1 MHIEVAGTRILLK
14 WGENPMETVMKKTV
28 FFIILIG
35 LGFMYGTAPAQE
47 KILAEGMAAIHS
59 NLVDIARDKA
69 IDNAQRSAVE
79 RVVGVMITSSTEV
92 ENFQL
97 KLDQILSESR
107 GFINT
112 YRVTSEKREG
122 DMYRVTIEADVGKG
136 KLKDR
141 MEAINLIMMKKSK
154 PRLMIIF
161 GGQAQ
166 KDAIA
171 EAAMARYFMSK
182 GFKLVD
188 AEVVRKNRKYEHL
201 QTLTGDQKM
210 LAEMSHQFGAEVVI
224 IGSVD
229 AAVNSFTVA
238 GVEVSSNKV
247 TVSVKVMNGDTGEI
261 ISTDSES
268 KSAPGMK
275 GDFKLITEEVVVK
288 LAKKMMEETLDRW
301 SSELTNT
308 VTVKLLVSGIDSYED
323 LMRFKNLL
331 SMAVKGFKEM
341 YQRSY
346 VQGRVDLDLEIK
358 GNTQGLADDI
368 AAINVNGGKVKIVK
382 ITQNQIEAM
391 LLH

>member
-1 MHIEVAGTRILLK
+1 MHIEVTRILLK
-14 WGENPMETVMKKTV
+14 WGKDPMERVMKRTV

-35 LGFMYGTAPAQE
+35 LGFMCGTVPAQD

-69 IDNAQRSAVE
+69 IDNAQRNAVE

-112 YRVTSEKREG
+112 YRVISEKREG

-136 KLKDR
+136 KLKER
-141 MEAINLIMMKKSK
+141 MDAVNLIMMRKSK

-166 KDAIA
+166 KDAVA
-171 EAAMARYFMSK
+171 EAAMTRYFMSN

-188 AEVVRKNRKYEHL
+188 AEIVRKNRKYEQL
-201 QTLTGDQKM
+201 QTLAGDQKM
-210 LAEMSHQFGAEVVI
+210 LAEMSHSFGAEVVI

-308 VTVKLLVSGIDSYED
+308 VTVKLLVSGLDSYED

-346 VQGRVDLDLEIK
+346 VQGRVELDLEIK

-368 AAINVNGGKVKIVK
+368 AAITVSGGKVRIVK

-391 LLH
+391 FLH

>member
-1 MHIEVAGTRILLK
+1 
-14 WGENPMETVMKKTV
+14 METVMKRTV

-35 LGFMYGTAPAQE
+35 LGFMCGTAPAQD

-69 IDNAQRSAVE
+69 IDNAQRNAVE

-112 YRVTSEKREG
+112 YKVISEKREG

-136 KLKDR
+136 KLKER
-141 MEAINLIMMKKSK
+141 MEAVNLIMMRKSK

-166 KDAIA
+166 KDAVA
-171 EAAMARYFMSK
+171 EAAMARYFMSN

-188 AEVVRKNRKYEHL
+188 AEVVRKNRKYEQL
-201 QTLTGDQKM
+201 QTLAGDQKM
-210 LAEMSHQFGAEVVI
+210 LAEMSHSFGAEVVI
-224 IGSVD
+224 VGSVD
-229 AAVNSFTVA
+229 AVVNSFTVA

-308 VTVKLLVSGIDSYED
+308 VTVKLLVSGLDSYED

-368 AAINVNGGKVKIVK
+368 AAITVNGGKVKIVK

-391 LLH
+391 FLH

>member
-1 MHIEVAGTRILLK
+1 MHIEVTRILLK
-14 WGENPMETVMKKTV
+14 WGKDPMERVMKRTV

-35 LGFMYGTAPAQE
+35 LGFMCGTVPAQD

-69 IDNAQRSAVE
+69 IDNAQRNAVE

-112 YRVTSEKREG
+112 YRVISEKREG

-136 KLKDR
+136 KLKER
-141 MEAINLIMMKKSK
+141 MDAVNLIMMRKSK

-166 KDAIA
+166 KDAVA
-171 EAAMARYFMSK
+171 EAAMTRYFMSN

-188 AEVVRKNRKYEHL
+188 AEIVRKNRKYEQL
-201 QTLTGDQKM
+201 QTLAGDQKM
-210 LAEMSHQFGAEVVI
+210 LAEMSHSFGAEVVI

-268 KSAPGMK
+268 RSAPGMK

-308 VTVKLLVSGIDSYED
+308 VTVKLLVSGLDSYED

-346 VQGRVDLDLEIK
+346 VQGRVELDLEIK

-368 AAINVNGGKVKIVK
+368 AAITVSGGKVRIVK

-391 LLH
+391 FLH

>member
-1 MHIEVAGTRILLK
+1 
-14 WGENPMETVMKKTV
+14 MERVMKRTV

-35 LGFMYGTAPAQE
+35 LGFMCGTVPAQD

-69 IDNAQRSAVE
+69 IDNAQRNAVE

-112 YRVTSEKREG
+112 YRVISEKREG

-136 KLKDR
+136 KLKER
-141 MEAINLIMMKKSK
+141 MDAVNLIMMRKSK

-166 KDAIA
+166 KDAVA
-171 EAAMARYFMSK
+171 EAAMTRYFMSN

-188 AEVVRKNRKYEHL
+188 AEIVRKNRKYEQL
-201 QTLTGDQKM
+201 QTLAGDQKM
-210 LAEMSHQFGAEVVI
+210 LAEMSHSFGAEVVI

-308 VTVKLLVSGIDSYED
+308 VTVKLLVSGLDSYED

-346 VQGRVDLDLEIK
+346 VQGRVELDLEIK

-368 AAINVNGGKVKIVK
+368 AAITVSGGKVRIVK

-391 LLH
+391 FLH

>member
-1 MHIEVAGTRILLK
+1 M
-14 WGENPMETVMKKTV
+14 GERPYGESNEENG

-35 LGFMYGTAPAQE
+35 LGFMCGTVPAQD

-69 IDNAQRSAVE
+69 IDNAQRNAVE

-112 YRVTSEKREG
+112 YRVISEKREG

-136 KLKDR
+136 KLKER
-141 MEAINLIMMKKSK
+141 MDAVNLIMMRKSK

-166 KDAIA
+166 KDAVA
-171 EAAMARYFMSK
+171 EAAMTRYFMSN

-188 AEVVRKNRKYEHL
+188 AEIVRKNRKYEQL
-201 QTLTGDQKM
+201 QTLAGDQKM
-210 LAEMSHQFGAEVVI
+210 LAEMSHSFGAEVVI

-308 VTVKLLVSGIDSYED
+308 VTVKLLVSGLDSYED

-346 VQGRVDLDLEIK
+346 VQGRVELDLEIK

-368 AAINVNGGKVKIVK
+368 AAITVSGGKVRIVK

-391 LLH
+391 FLH

>member
-1 MHIEVAGTRILLK
+1 MHIEVTRILLK
-14 WGENPMETVMKKTV
+14 WGKDPMERVMKRTV

-35 LGFMYGTAPAQE
+35 LGFMCGTVPAQD

-59 NLVDIARDKA
+59 NLVNIARDKA
-69 IDNAQRSAVE
+69 IDNAQRNAVE

-112 YRVTSEKREG
+112 YRVISEKREG

-136 KLKDR
+136 KLKER
-141 MEAINLIMMKKSK
+141 MDAVNLIMMRKSK

-166 KDAIA
+166 KDAVA
-171 EAAMARYFMSK
+171 EAAMTRYFMSN

-188 AEVVRKNRKYEHL
+188 AEIVRKNRKYEQL
-201 QTLTGDQKM
+201 QTLAGDQKM
-210 LAEMSHQFGAEVVI
+210 LAEMSHSFGAEVVI

-308 VTVKLLVSGIDSYED
+308 VTVKLLVSGLDSYED

-346 VQGRVDLDLEIK
+346 VQGRVELDLEIK

-368 AAINVNGGKVKIVK
+368 AAITVSGGKVRIVK

-391 LLH
+391 FLH

>member
-1 MHIEVAGTRILLK
+1 M
-14 WGENPMETVMKKTV
+14 
-28 FFIILIG
+28 
-35 LGFMYGTAPAQE
+35 
-47 KILAEGMAAIHS
+47 S
-59 NLVDIARDKA
+59 N
-69 IDNAQRSAVE
+69 
-79 RVVGVMITSSTEV
+79 
-92 ENFQL
+92 
-97 KLDQILSESR
+97 
-107 GFINT
+107 
-112 YRVTSEKREG
+112 
-122 DMYRVTIEADVGKG
+122 
-136 KLKDR
+136 
-141 MEAINLIMMKKSK
+141 
-154 PRLMIIF
+154 
-161 GGQAQ
+161 
-166 KDAIA
+166 
-171 EAAMARYFMSK
+171 

-188 AEVVRKNRKYEHL
+188 AEVVRKNRKYEHI

-210 LAEMSHQFGAEVVI
+210 LAEMSHHFGAEVVI

-238 GVEVSSNKV
+238 GVEVSSNNV

-275 GDFKLITEEVVVK
+275 GDFKLITEEVVIK

-308 VTVKLLVSGIDSYED
+308 VTVKLLVSGLNSYED

-346 VQGRVDLDLEIK
+346 AQGRVDLDLEIK

-368 AAINVNGGKVKIVK
+368 AAITVSGRKVKIVK

-391 LLH
+391 FLH

>member
-1 MHIEVAGTRILLK
+1 MHIEVTRILLK
-14 WGENPMETVMKKTV
+14 WGKDPMERVMKRTV

-35 LGFMYGTAPAQE
+35 LGFMCGTVPAQD

-69 IDNAQRSAVE
+69 IDNAQRNAVE

-112 YRVTSEKREG
+112 YRVISEKREG

-136 KLKDR
+136 KLKER
-141 MEAINLIMMKKSK
+141 MDAINLIMMRKSK

-166 KDAIA
+166 KDAVA
-171 EAAMARYFMSK
+171 EAAMTRYFMSN

-188 AEVVRKNRKYEHL
+188 AEIVRKNRKYEQL
-201 QTLTGDQKM
+201 QTLAGDQKM
-210 LAEMSHQFGAEVVI
+210 LAEMSHSFGAEVVI

-308 VTVKLLVSGIDSYED
+308 VTVKLLVSGLDSYED

-346 VQGRVDLDLEIK
+346 VQGRVELDLEIK

-368 AAINVNGGKVKIVK
+368 AAITVSGGKVRIVK

-391 LLH
+391 FLH

>member
-1 MHIEVAGTRILLK
+1 
-14 WGENPMETVMKKTV
+14 MKRTV

-35 LGFMYGTAPAQE
+35 LGFMCGTVPAQD

-69 IDNAQRSAVE
+69 IDNAQRNAVE

-112 YRVTSEKREG
+112 YRVISEKREG

-136 KLKDR
+136 KLKER
-141 MEAINLIMMKKSK
+141 MDAVNLIMMRKSK

-166 KDAIA
+166 KDAVA
-171 EAAMARYFMSK
+171 EAAMTRYFMSN

-188 AEVVRKNRKYEHL
+188 AEIVRKNRKYEQL
-201 QTLTGDQKM
+201 QTLAGDQKM
-210 LAEMSHQFGAEVVI
+210 LAEMSHSFGAEVVI

-308 VTVKLLVSGIDSYED
+308 VTVKLLVSGLDSYED

-346 VQGRVDLDLEIK
+346 VQGRVELDLEIK

-368 AAINVNGGKVKIVK
+368 AAITVSGGKVRIVK

-391 LLH
+391 FLH